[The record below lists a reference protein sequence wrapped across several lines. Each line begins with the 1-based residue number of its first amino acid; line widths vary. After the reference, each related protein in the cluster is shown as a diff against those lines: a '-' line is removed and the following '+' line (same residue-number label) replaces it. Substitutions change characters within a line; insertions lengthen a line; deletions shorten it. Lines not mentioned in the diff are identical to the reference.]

1 MNDVVTTSI
10 TPLSNT
16 ERRIRWRIKYERM
29 IDDVD
34 GWLVAIGH
42 KPESQ
47 VKQLALPPP
56 AQKSNAISAYLRGGI

>member
-1 MNDVVTTSI
+1 MNDVVTTST

-42 KPESQ
+42 KTPAQ
-47 VKQLALPPP
+47 VRQLALPPP
-56 AQKSNAISAYLRGGI
+56 AQKSNNISAYLRGGI